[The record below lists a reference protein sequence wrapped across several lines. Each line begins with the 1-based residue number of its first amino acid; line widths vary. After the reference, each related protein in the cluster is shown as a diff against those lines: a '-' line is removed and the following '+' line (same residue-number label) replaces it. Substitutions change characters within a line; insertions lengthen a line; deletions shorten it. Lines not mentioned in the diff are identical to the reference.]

1 MQKRILSWVLALAM
15 IATMFSCLGISAFAD
30 ETGDKM
36 TVTSSNIS
44 DESKYADPTSDVE
57 GYRQL
62 NAQMIPSAA
71 YGAGFN
77 TVHSLGTGD
86 QTTLKEATV
95 YPSSGYTYSRISKGF
110 VTQNLSVPSFWTKDS
125 AGTIQTYGRDD
136 GGFYTVTAAN
146 GKQYLTEDTEETTA
160 HAYSLYYDFGS
171 TATVYDF
178 VLGSQGS
185 NNAWLTTGYYALFAS
200 EARADLFKA
209 DSKVATFCNT
219 NKESLQVFHS
229 DAGITARYF
238 ALVIYDP
245 VGKGTNSLDR
255 INENYYCQPRISM
268 LKIFGTQKELSYTVT
283 EDTPASGKAF
293 DGIDADTSLVK
304 ASPTVSAW
312 SANSEGFDVTKYKP
326 AGLANLYN
334 NSESGEFM
342 FGNALV
348 DNVTHHLFNNDA
360 NDKAYTTESEAY
372 ADIRYDFNKPKN
384 IKQILVLNH
393 GGDILRTGYY
403 QIFAG
408 NDLDT
413 LYDEPLYTLKNYTA
427 KTQRQ
432 LLTAKNEGD
441 LSARYVAIRIYDPY
455 CVATANDTTASFV
468 NRYIRLLQFNVY
480 GYAVEDENF
489 FATSY
494 NGTVAEYQNKV
505 DITKSVI
512 GGKNPAKQTYI
523 NKYKG
528 VEEPTTLNIGC
539 GDKEDVTVRTLTDT
553 TGVNNGNILIGGG
566 QLFFAQRPSEGSADV
581 SGIYD
586 NEDMQYGDIAYDLG
600 GVVDVNQLAFYG
612 HTSSSLTIY
621 HYRVS
626 FANSVDDLFTDNAV
640 VTSTDYYNTGNYVV
654 LDATKTIRA
663 KYVGFR
669 IICGITNACSNIYNN
684 GDYARM
690 CHLDVF
696 GDKVETKKVTFL
708 DMMGN
713 TIQAF
718 DVVPGATLTEDQIN
732 TAIAAVPEIFGYN
745 FTGNWSDDVTGAI
758 TEDLTVTPI
767 YEKDTA
773 TTYTVKVTYTDG
785 SEDTLTKNF
794 DDRLEL
800 QDAGA
805 TYFKTSDG
813 AILGVGTTA
822 AVYVCGDMDIVASTE
837 AAPAEASVSIVK
849 ATKSVSGGKNAMNVF
864 VHANASDKT
873 ITGMGVI
880 FISGTTYNTVKDT
893 EWTKDTLTAANKT
906 FAEVKSDKGY
916 SNFMGRMLGITT
928 EKTVTRVAKAYV
940 TFSDGTT
947 VYSDAAVL
955 VFGE

>member
-30 ETGDKM
+30 ETGNKM
-36 TVTSSNIS
+36 TVTSSGI
-44 DESKYADPTSDVE
+44 DGYADPTSDVE
-57 GYRQL
+57 GYKQL
-62 NAQMIPSAA
+62 NYEVVPFAA
-71 YGAGFN
+71 YGVGFSTSY
-77 TVHSLGTGD
+77 TVNGGNATL
-86 QTTLKEATV
+86 LKEATV
-95 YPSSGYTYSRISKGF
+95 YPTAGYSYTKIGVKEGPFRTDSMDIPPF
-110 VTQNLSVPSFWTKDS
+110 VEKTDGKVT
-125 AGTIQTYGRDD
+125 ATYGRDS
-136 GGFYTVTAAN
+136 GGFYKFTGSKTYIE
-146 GKQYLTEDTEETTA
+146 GETEETTA
-160 HAYSLYYDFGS
+160 HAMSFYYDFV
-171 TATVYDF
+171 TEATIYDF
-178 VLGSQGS
+178 VLGSQD
-185 NNAWLTTGYYALFAS
+185 ADRLTTGYYTLYAANTVANLY
-200 EARADLFKA
+200 KA
-209 DSKVATFCNT
+209 ESKVATFV
-219 NKESLQVFHS
+219 NKSKETIQKFHS
-229 DAGITARYF
+229 DEGITARYF
-238 ALVIYDP
+238 AVVIWNP
-245 VGKGTNSLDR
+245 VAEGTNEM
-255 INENYYCQPRISM
+255 NNYIAQPRITM
-268 LKIFGTQKELSYTVT
+268 FKVFGTQKELPYTVT
-283 EDTPASGKAF
+283 ENTPESGKAF
-293 DGIDADTSLVK
+293 DGIDTAASLVK
-304 ASPTVSAW
+304 SSPIVSAW
-312 SANSEGFDVTKYKP
+312 SANSEGFDVTKYEP
-326 AGLANLYN
+326 SGLANLYN
-334 NSESGEFM
+334 NSDSGEFM
-342 FGNALV
+342 FGNALI
-348 DNVTHHLFNNDA
+348 DGVTHHLFSNNA

-393 GGDILRTGYY
+393 AGDVLRTGYY
-403 QIFAG
+403 RIFAG
-408 NDLDT
+408 NDLAT
-413 LYDEPLYTLKNYTA
+413 LYDEPLYTLKNYSTR
-427 KTQRQ
+427 TQRQ
-432 LLTAKNEGD
+432 LLTARNKGD
-441 LSARYVAIRIYDPY
+441 LNARYVAIRIYDPY
-455 CVATANDTTASFV
+455 CVATTNENAANWE

-480 GYAVEDENF
+480 GYAVEDDNF

-494 NGTVAEYQNKV
+494 NGTVDDYQQKV

-512 GGKNPAKQTYI
+512 GDKNPAKTAYI

-528 VEEPTTLNIGC
+528 VNEPKTMNIVC

-553 TGVNNGNILIGGG
+553 TGVNNGNILIGDG
-566 QLFFAQRPSEGSADV
+566 QLFFAQRPSEGSDAV

-586 NEDMQYGDIAYDLG
+586 DESMQYGDIVYDLG
-600 GVVDVNQLAFYG
+600 GVVDVNKLAFYG
-612 HTSSSLTIY
+612 HTESVYTVY

-640 VTSTDYYNTGNYVV
+640 VTSTDYYNIGNYVV
-654 LDATKTIRA
+654 LDAIKTIRA

-669 IICGITNACSNIYNN
+669 IICGLTNTCTSIYNN

-696 GDKVETKKVTFL
+696 GNKVETKTVTFL

-713 TIQAF
+713 TIKAF
-718 DVVPGATLTEDQIN
+718 DVVPGATLTADQIN
-732 TAIAAVPEIFGYN
+732 TAKAAVPEIFGYN
-745 FTGNWSDDVTGAI
+745 FTGNWSDDITGAI
-758 TEDLTVTPI
+758 AEDLTVTPI

-773 TTYTVKVTYTDG
+773 TTYTVKVTYTDNRV
-785 SEDTLTKNF
+785 DTLTKNF

-800 QDAGA
+800 QDSGA
-805 TYFKTSDG
+805 THFKTTGG

-837 AAPAEASVSIVK
+837 AAPADTSVSIVK

-864 VHANASDKT
+864 VHANASGKT

-893 EWTKDTLTAANKT
+893 EWTKDTLSAAGKK

-916 SNFMGRMLGITT
+916 TNFMGRMLGITT

>member
-30 ETGDKM
+30 ETGNKM

-44 DESKYADPTSDVE
+44 NEAEYADPTSNVE

-62 NAQMIPSAA
+62 NAQTIPFAA

-77 TVHSLGTGD
+77 TAHSLGIGD
-86 QTTLKEATV
+86 ETTLKEATV
-95 YPSSGYTYSRISKGF
+95 YPSSDYTYTRISKGF

-136 GGFYTVTAAN
+136 VGFYTVTEAG
-146 GKQYLTEDTEETTA
+146 GKQYLPEDTEETTA
-160 HAYSLYYDFGS
+160 HAFSLYYDFGS

-185 NNAWLTTGYYALFAS
+185 GEAWLTTGYYALFAS
-200 EARADLFKA
+200 EVRSDLFKA

-245 VGKGTNSLDR
+245 VGKGTNGVDR
-255 INENYYCQPRISM
+255 IKEDYICQPRISL
-268 LKIFGTQKELSYTVT
+268 LKIFGTQKELPYTVT
-283 EDTPASGKAF
+283 ENTPESGKAF
-293 DGIDADTSLVK
+293 DGIDTAASLVK
-304 ASPTVSAW
+304 SSPIVSAW
-312 SANSEGFDVTKYKP
+312 SANSEGFDVTKYEP
-326 AGLANLYN
+326 SGLANLYN
-334 NSESGEFM
+334 NSDSGEFM
-342 FGNALV
+342 FGNALI
-348 DNVTHHLFNNDA
+348 DGVTHHLFSNNA

-393 GGDILRTGYY
+393 AGDVLRTGYY
-403 QIFAG
+403 RIFAG
-408 NDLDT
+408 NDLAT
-413 LYDEPLYTLKNYTA
+413 LYDEPLYTLKNYSTR
-427 KTQRQ
+427 TQRQ
-432 LLTAKNEGD
+432 LLTARNKGD
-441 LSARYVAIRIYDPY
+441 LNARYVAIRIYDPY
-455 CVATANDTTASFV
+455 CVATTNENAANWE

-480 GYAVEDENF
+480 GYAVEDDNF

-494 NGTVAEYQNKV
+494 NGTVDDYQQKV

-512 GGKNPAKQTYI
+512 GDKNPAKTAYI

-528 VEEPTTLNIGC
+528 VNEPKTMNIVC

-553 TGVNNGNILIGGG
+553 TGVNNGNILIGEG
-566 QLFFAQRPSEGSADV
+566 QLFFAQRPSEGSDAV

-586 NEDMQYGDIAYDLG
+586 DESMQYGDIVYDLG
-600 GVVDVNQLAFYG
+600 GVVDVNKLAFYG
-612 HTSSSLTIY
+612 HTESVYTVY

-640 VTSTDYYNTGNYVV
+640 VTSTDYYNIGNYVV
-654 LDATKTIRA
+654 LDAIKTIRA

-669 IICGITNACSNIYNN
+669 IICGLTNTCTSIYNN

-696 GDKVETKKVTFL
+696 GNKVETKTVTFL

-713 TIQAF
+713 TIKAF
-718 DVVPGATLTEDQIN
+718 DVVPGATLTADQIN
-732 TAIAAVPEIFGYN
+732 TAKAAVPEIFGYN
-745 FTGNWSDDVTGAI
+745 FTGNWSDDITGAI
-758 TEDLTVTPI
+758 AEDLTVTPI

-773 TTYTVKVTYTDG
+773 TTYTVKVTYTDNRV
-785 SEDTLTKNF
+785 DTLTKNF

-800 QDAGA
+800 QDSGA
-805 TYFKTSDG
+805 THFKTTGG

-837 AAPAEASVSIVK
+837 AAPADTSVSIVK

-864 VHANASDKT
+864 VHANASGKT

-893 EWTKDTLTAANKT
+893 EWTKDTLSAAGKK

-916 SNFMGRMLGITT
+916 TNFMGRMLGITT

>member
-30 ETGDKM
+30 ETGNKM
-36 TVTSSNIS
+36 TVTSSGI
-44 DESKYADPTSDVE
+44 DGYADPTSNVE
-57 GYRQL
+57 GYKQL
-62 NAQMIPSAA
+62 NYEVVPFAA
-71 YGAGFN
+71 YGVGLSTPY
-77 TVHSLGTGD
+77 TVNGANATL
-86 QTTLKEATV
+86 LKEATV
-95 YPSSGYTYSRISKGF
+95 YPTAGYSYTQVGVKEGPFRTDSMNIPPF
-110 VTQNLSVPSFWTKDS
+110 VEKTDGKVT
-125 AGTIQTYGRDD
+125 ATYGRDS
-136 GGFYTVTAAN
+136 GGFYKFTGSKTYIE
-146 GKQYLTEDTEETTA
+146 GETEETTA
-160 HAYSLYYDFGS
+160 HAMSFYYDFV
-171 TATVYDF
+171 TEATIYDF
-178 VLGSQGS
+178 VLGSQD
-185 NNAWLTTGYYALFAS
+185 ADWLTTGYYTLYAANTVANLY
-200 EARADLFKA
+200 KA
-209 DSKVATFCNT
+209 ESKVATFVNK
-219 NKESLQVFHS
+219 NKETIQKFHS
-229 DAGITARYF
+229 DEGITARYF
-238 ALVIYDP
+238 AVVIWNP
-245 VGKGTNSLDR
+245 VAEGTNEMNHY
-255 INENYYCQPRISM
+255 IAQPRITM
-268 LKIFGTQKELSYTVT
+268 FKVFGTQKELPYTVT
-283 EDTPASGKAF
+283 ENTPESGKAF
-293 DGIDADTSLVK
+293 DGIDTAASLVK
-304 ASPTVSAW
+304 SSPIVSAW
-312 SANSEGFDVTKYKP
+312 SANSEGFDVTKYGSD
-326 AGLANLYN
+326 GLVNLYN
-334 NSESGEFM
+334 NSDSGEFM
-342 FGNALV
+342 FGNVLIDGV
-348 DNVTHHLFNNDA
+348 NHHLFSNAA

-393 GGDILRTGYY
+393 AGDVLRTGYY

-408 NDLDT
+408 NDLAT
-413 LYDEPLYTLKNYTA
+413 LYDEPLYTLKNYSTR
-427 KTQRQ
+427 TQRQ
-432 LLTAKNEGD
+432 LLTARNKGD
-441 LSARYVAIRIYDPY
+441 LNARYVAIRIYDPY
-455 CVATANDTTASFV
+455 CVATTNESTANWE

-480 GYAVEDENF
+480 GYATEDENF
-489 FATSY
+489 LATSY
-494 NGTVAEYQNKV
+494 NGTVADYQQKV

-512 GGKNPAKQTYI
+512 GDKNPAKTAYI

-528 VEEPTTLNIGC
+528 VNEPMPLNLFC

-553 TGVNNGNILIGGG
+553 TGVNNGNILVGSD
-566 QLFFAQRPSEGSADV
+566 QLFFAQRPSEGSDAV

-586 NEDMQYGDIAYDLG
+586 DESMQYGDIVYDLG
-600 GVVDVNQLAFYG
+600 GVVDVNKLAFYG
-612 HTSSSLTIY
+612 HTESVYTVY

-626 FANSVDDLFTDNAV
+626 FANSVDDLFTNNAV

-669 IICGITNACSNIYNN
+669 IICGLTNACTSIYNN

-696 GDKVETKKVTFL
+696 GNKVETKTVTFL

-713 TIQAF
+713 TIKAF
-718 DVVPGATLTEDQIN
+718 DVVPGATLTADQIN
-732 TAIAAVPEIFGYN
+732 TAKAAVPEIFGYN
-745 FTGNWSDDVTGAI
+745 FTGNWSDDITGAI
-758 TEDLTVTPI
+758 AEDLTVTPI

-773 TTYTVKVTYTDG
+773 TTYTVKVTYTDNRV
-785 SEDTLTKNF
+785 DTLTKNF

-800 QDAGA
+800 QDSGA
-805 TYFKTSDG
+805 TCFKTTGG

-837 AAPAEASVSIVK
+837 AAPADTSVSIVK

-864 VHANASDKT
+864 VHANASGKT

-893 EWTKDTLTAANKT
+893 EWTKDTLSAAGKK

-916 SNFMGRMLGITT
+916 TNFMGRMLGITT

>member
-15 IATMFSCLGISAFAD
+15 IATMFSCLGISAFAN
-30 ETGDKM
+30 ETGNKM

-44 DESKYADPTSDVE
+44 NEAEYADPTSNVE
-57 GYRQL
+57 GYKQL
-62 NAQMIPSAA
+62 NAQTIPYAA
-71 YGAGFN
+71 YGTGFN
-77 TVHSLGTGD
+77 TAYSFDALDETS
-86 QTTLKEATV
+86 LKEATV
-95 YPSSGYTYSRISKGF
+95 YPSSDYTYTRISQGF
-110 VTQNLSVPSFWTKDS
+110 VTQCISAPPFWTKDS

-136 GGFYTVTAAN
+136 GGFYTVTEAA
-146 GKQYLTEDTEETTA
+146 GKQYLPEDTEETTA
-160 HAYSLYYDFGS
+160 HAFSLYYEFNT

-185 NNAWLTTGYYALFAS
+185 GEAWLTTGYYALFAS
-200 EARADLFKA
+200 KAKSDLFKA
-209 DSKVATFCNT
+209 ESKVATFCNT
-219 NKESLQVFHS
+219 NQESLQVFHS

-245 VGKGTNSLDR
+245 VAKGTNSVDR
-255 INENYYCQPRISM
+255 LSGNWYCQPRISL
-268 LKIFGTQKELSYTVT
+268 LKIFGTQEELPYTVT
-283 EDTPASGKAF
+283 ENTPESGKAF
-293 DGIDADTSLVK
+293 DGIDAATSLVK
-304 ASPTVSAW
+304 SSPIVSAW
-312 SANSEGFDVTKYKP
+312 SANSEGFDVTKYQVV
-326 AGLANLYN
+326 GLTHLYN
-334 NSESGEFM
+334 NSESGEFW
-342 FGNALV
+342 FGQETV
-348 DNVTHHLFNNDA
+348 DGVTHHLFSNDA

-372 ADIRYDFNKPKN
+372 ADIRYDFDNPKN
-384 IKQILVLNH
+384 INQILVLNH
-393 GGDILRTGYY
+393 SEDTLRTGYY

-408 NDLDT
+408 NDLHT
-413 LYDEPLYTLKNYTA
+413 LYDEPLYTLKNYSTR
-427 KTQRQ
+427 TQRQ
-432 LLTAKNEGD
+432 LITAKNKGD
-441 LSARYVAIRIYDPY
+441 LKARYVAIRIYDPY
-455 CVATANDTTASFV
+455 CVATTNVGPANWE

-489 FATSY
+489 SATSY
-494 NGTVAEYQNKV
+494 NGTVDDYQQKV

-512 GGKNPAKQTYI
+512 GDKSPVKQTYI

-528 VEEPTTLNIGC
+528 VEEPMPLSVSCNDNET
-539 GDKEDVTVRTLTDT
+539 VTARTLTAT
-553 TGVNNGNILIGGG
+553 TGVSQNILVGGD
-566 QLFFAQRPSEGSADV
+566 QLFFAQRPSEGSDDI
-581 SGIYD
+581 SGLYD
-586 NEDMQYGDIAYDLG
+586 DESMQYADIVYDLG
-600 GVVDVNQLAFYG
+600 DVVDVNKLAFYG
-612 HTSSSLTIY
+612 HPESDLTVY

-626 FANSVDDLFTDNAV
+626 FADSVDDLFTDNAV
-640 VTSTDYYNTGNYVV
+640 ATSTDYYNTGNYVV
-654 LDATKTIRA
+654 LDATNTIRA

-669 IICGITNACSNIYNN
+669 IICGLTNTRTKIYDG

-696 GDKVETKKVTFL
+696 GDKVETKTVTFL

-713 TIQAF
+713 TIKAF

-732 TAIAAVPEIFGYN
+732 TAKAAVPEIFGYN

-773 TTYTVKVTYTDG
+773 TTYTVKVTYTDNRV
-785 SEDTLTKNF
+785 DTLTKNF
-794 DDRLEL
+794 DDRLDL
-800 QDAGA
+800 TDKGA

-813 AILGVGTTA
+813 AILGVGTAA

-837 AAPAEASVSIVK
+837 AAPADTSVSIVK
-849 ATKSVSGGKNAMNVF
+849 TTKSVSGGKNAMNVF
-864 VHANASDKT
+864 VHANASGKT

-893 EWTKDTLTAANKT
+893 EWTKDTLSAAGRK

-916 SNFMGRMLGITT
+916 ANFMGRMLGITT
-928 EKTVTRVAKAYV
+928 EKIVTRVAKAYV